1 MELTNRMIK
10 IGFCFLA
17 MCGTIFQPFRA
28 MAGTEAPPPT
38 LITEPLLQS
47 IRDWSSTPVVR
58 LTLDELNRRQG
69 SLNQGAIEALDKQW
83 RDERT
88 ADDQPLITA
97 VMSSPLSG
105 YLLRIQAAS
114 AGLFTELF
122 VITAK
127 GLNAG
132 QSSVTSDYWQADE
145 PKFQKTFDVAA
156 DAVFVDEPEFHKET
170 ATWRCQINMT
180 LTDAAGARIGALTAE
195 VNLTELE
202 RRAAAAKGS

>member
-1 MELTNRMIK
+1 MEVTKRYVIALVLLLPVVW
-10 IGFCFLA
+10 IGV
-17 MCGTIFQPFRA
+17 QPARA
-28 MAGTEAPPPT
+28 QAPSPE
-38 LITEPLLQS
+38 LITPPLLQT

-58 LTLDELNRRQG
+58 LTLAELNRRQTG
-69 SLNQGAIEALDKQW
+69 FDRAAIDALDKQW
-83 RDERT
+83 RDET
-88 ADDQPLITA
+88 KADDQPLITA
-97 VMSSPLSG
+97 VLSSPLSG

-145 PKFQKTFDVAA
+145 PKFQKTYDVAP
-156 DAVFVDEPEFHKET
+156 DAVFVDAPEFHAET

-180 LTDAAGARIGALTAE
+180 LTDAAGAKVGALTAE

-202 RRAAAAKGS
+202 RRAAAKKRS

>member
-1 MELTNRMIK
+1 MKRMTAGI
-10 IGFCFLA
+10 IGLLGLSA
-17 MCGTIFQPFRA
+17 AILPGGAVAETQ
-28 MAGTEAPPPT
+28 PPPAALVT
-38 LITEPLLQS
+38 TALLDA

-58 LTLDELNRRQG
+58 LTLDELNRRQAG
-69 SLNQGAIEALDKQW
+69 LDQAAIDALDKQW
-83 RDERT
+83 RDERG
-88 ADDQPLITA
+88 AEDQPLITA

-145 PKFQKTFDVAA
+145 AKFQKTFDVAA
-156 DAVFVDEPEFHKET
+156 DAVFIDQPEFHKET
-170 ATWRCQINMT
+170 ATWRCQINLT

-202 RRAAAAKGS
+202 RRAAAARGA

>member
-1 MELTNRMIK
+1 MDATKRYMTVA
-10 IGFCFLA
+10 FLLLV
-17 MCGTIFQPFRA
+17 IFSLDIQPARPQSPSP
-28 MAGTEAPPPT
+28 E
-38 LITEPLLQS
+38 LITPPLLQV
-47 IRDWSSTPVVR
+47 IREWSSTPVVR
-58 LTLDELNRRQG
+58 LTLAELNRRQTG
-69 SLNQGAIEALDKQW
+69 LDRATIDALDKQW
-83 RDERT
+83 RDERK

-97 VMSSPLSG
+97 VLSSPLSG

-145 PKFQKTFDVAA
+145 AKFQKTYDVAT
-156 DAVFVDEPEFHKET
+156 DAVFVDAPEFHEET

-202 RRAAAAKGS
+202 RRAAAKKGS

>member
-1 MELTNRMIK
+1 MESTKRHAVTILLLLSA
-10 IGFCFLA
+10 FCTWA
-17 MCGTIFQPFRA
+17 QPARA
-28 MAGTEAPPPT
+28 QAPSPQ
-38 LITEPLLQS
+38 LITPPLLQS

-58 LTLDELNRRQG
+58 LTLAELNRRQAG
-69 SLNQGAIEALDKQW
+69 LDQTAIDSLDKQW
-83 RDERT
+83 RAET
-88 ADDQPLITA
+88 KAEDQPLITA
-97 VMSSPLSG
+97 VLSSPLSG

-145 PKFQKTFDVAA
+145 AKFQKTYDVAA
-156 DAVFVDEPEFHKET
+156 DAVFVDAPEFHEAT
-170 ATWRCQINMT
+170 ATWRSQINMT
-180 LTDAAGARIGALTAE
+180 LTDPAGAKIGALTAE

-202 RRAAAAKGS
+202 RRAAARKGS